1 MYMWVDFKTLGFIL
15 LWMCHLE
22 KWFEHVST
30 SSDLVM
36 LFPY

>member
-1 MYMWVDFKTLGFIL
+1 
-15 LWMCHLE
+15 MCQLE
-22 KWFEHVST
+22 KWFEHVSI